1 MNIAVEIG
9 SYGVRAAVQHEG
21 KIELAH
27 LGDSLSPYLIPPQ
40 AFVTK
45 KGDLLVGQ
53 LAELSAQGDCILLDE
68 LDEMMPTDAEVV
80 EVYTEL
86 FAFIKRRISTLYKQP
101 ISSVTMVVPPYY
113 QSVDP
118 RKNNI
123 REAWK
128 RNEITAVG
136 FISSDVSAC
145 YKCLNLSPEECALV
159 FDIGHN
165 GTILSIVKRNENQFQ
180 TARCR
185 YISGIGGRAFRNLIY
200 SEIEKQSQLQDDL
213 AMQFYQVQN
222 IDKISHAIMEALSSQ
237 ESVVADIPFTEAYR
251 YSISRQSFQEMIA
264 KPLEKVLSESL
275 VCVKDAGECIDKI
288 QQIVLTGGCSQI
300 PYIRQLL
307 GSFFNTGNA
316 VGKKIIVPAN
326 SESAMFNACR
336 GAFII
341 QSKTTSTLKF

>member
-9 SYGVRAAVQHEG
+9 AYGVRAAVQHEG
-21 KIELAH
+21 KTELAH
-27 LGDSLSPYLIPPQ
+27 LGDSLSPNLIPPQ

-45 KGDLLVGQ
+45 KGELVVGQ
-53 LAELSAQGDCILLDE
+53 LAELSDISQGDRIF
-68 LDEMMPTDAEVV
+68 LDEMMPTDARVV

-113 QSVDP
+113 KSVDP

-123 REAWK
+123 QEAWK
-128 RNEITAVG
+128 CNEITAVG
-136 FISSDVSAC
+136 FILSDVSVC

-165 GTILSIVKRNENQFQ
+165 GTMLSIVKRIGKQFQ
-180 TARCR
+180 STCCR

-200 SEIEKQSQLQDDL
+200 SDIEKQSQLQSDP
-213 AMQFYQVQN
+213 AMLLYQVQN

-237 ESVVADIPFTEAYR
+237 ESVVADIPFTAAYG
-251 YSISRQSFQEMIA
+251 YSISRQNFQEMIA
-264 KPLEKVLSESL
+264 KPLEKVLNESL
-275 VCVKDAGECIDKI
+275 VCVRDAGESIDKI

-307 GSFFNTGNA
+307 GVFFNTGNA

>member
-9 SYGVRAAVQHEG
+9 AYGVRAAVQHEG
-21 KIELAH
+21 KTELAH

-40 AFVTK
+40 VFVTK
-45 KGDLLVGQ
+45 KGDLVVGQ
-53 LAELSAQGDCILLDE
+53 LAELSDITQGDRIF
-68 LDEMMPTDAEVV
+68 LDEMMPTDAKVV

-113 QSVDP
+113 ESVDP

-123 REAWK
+123 LEAWK
-128 RNEITAVG
+128 CNEISAVG
-136 FISSDVSAC
+136 FISSDVSVC
-145 YKCLNLSPEECALV
+145 YKCLNLSPGECALV
-159 FDIGHN
+159 FDVGHN
-165 GTILSIVKRNENQFQ
+165 GTILSIVKRDGNQFQ
-180 TARCR
+180 TACCR
-185 YISGIGGRAFRNLIY
+185 YISGIGGRAFRNFIY
-200 SEIEKQSQLQDDL
+200 SDIEEQSQLQAP

-237 ESVVADIPFTEAYR
+237 ESVVADVPFTAAYR
-251 YSISRQSFQEMIA
+251 YSISRQNFQEMIA
-264 KPLEKVLSESL
+264 KPLEKVLNESL
-275 VCVKDAGECIDKI
+275 VCVRKARESIDKI

-307 GSFFNTGNA
+307 GVFFNTGNA

-326 SESAMFNACR
+326 IESAMFNACR